1 MDQKKMTRITIDMLP
16 QEHKR
21 LKALAALQGKSMR
34 EIVLESIN
42 CYVAN
47 IADGKQIDV
56 VKAEELFKN
65 LGI

>member
-1 MDQKKMTRITIDMLP
+1 MNQKNLTRITIDMLP

-34 EIVLESIN
+34 EIVLQSIDS
-42 CYVAN
+42 YIAN
-47 IADGKQIDV
+47 ITDKNQLDIE
-56 VKAEELFKN
+56 KTEQLFKN

>member
-1 MDQKKMTRITIDMLP
+1 MNQKNFTRITIDMLP

-34 EIVLESIN
+34 EIVLQSIDS
-42 CYVAN
+42 YIAN
-47 IADGKQIDV
+47 ITEKTQLDV
-56 VKAEELFKN
+56 EKAEKLFKN